1 MDDNIKSIKVGI
13 LETKRDF
20 NYVEDTVEAFISL
33 AKANQ
38 KKIEFGTAYNSGTGK
53 AIKIEQVLK
62 KIIKL
67 TGTKDK
73 KIIKEKKRVRPEK
86 SEVFNLI
93 ASSENYSSLRG
104 GNPKPRKWSH
114 KNT

>member
-1 MDDNIKSIKVGI
+1 M
-13 LETKRDF
+13 
-20 NYVEDTVEAFISL
+20 

-67 TGTKDK
+67 TGTDK

-93 ASSENYSSLRG
+93 ASSEKLFNEGESKYDVKVVS
-104 GNPKPRKWSH
+104 
-114 KNT
+114 